1 MHDRIFAGVT
11 LLLCCVLAVLAWGY
25 SAPFSYEPVGP
36 KAFPLLL
43 LLLIAFGCVQLL
55 LNPPAPAEGEEPPL
69 NRAVLLKSV
78 TFLGLMLG
86 YAMLFESLGFILAS
100 VLFGIG
106 MARLY
111 GGNWLHSVI
120 SGVVLAIGLYLLFDK
135 ALAVPLPL
143 GILANLES

>member
-1 MHDRIFAGVT
+1 MQDRIFAGIT

-55 LNPPAPAEGEEPPL
+55 IKPPAPAEGEEPPL
-69 NRAVLLKSV
+69 NRAVLLKSL
-78 TFLGLMLG
+78 TFLGLMLA
-86 YAMLFESLGFILAS
+86 YAMLFETLGFILAS

-111 GGNWLHSVI
+111 GGRWLHSLI
-120 SGVVLAIGLYLLFDK
+120 SGAVLAIGLYLLFDK

>member
-11 LLLCCVLAVLAWGY
+11 LLLCCTLGYFAWGY

-36 KAFPLLL
+36 KSFPLLL

-55 LNPPAPAEGEEPPL
+55 LKPASGVQSDEPPL
-69 NRAVLLKSV
+69 NRQVMVKALI
-78 TFLGLMLG
+78 FLGLMIG
-86 YAMLFESLGFILAS
+86 YAVLFETFGFVPAS

-111 GGNWLHSVI
+111 GGSWLQSLL
-120 SGVVLAIGLYLLFDK
+120 SGVVLALGLYLLFDR
-135 ALAVPLPL
+135 ALDVPLPL
-143 GILANLES
+143 GILAALEN

>member
-11 LLLCCVLAVLAWGY
+11 LLLCCILGYFAWGY

-43 LLLIAFGCVQLL
+43 LLLIAFASLQLL
-55 LNPPAPAEGEEPPL
+55 LKPAGDVQSEEPPL
-69 NRAVLLKSV
+69 NREVMVKALV
-78 TFLGLMLG
+78 FLGLMIG
-86 YAMLFESLGFILAS
+86 YAVLFETVGFIPAS

-106 MARLY
+106 LARLY
-111 GGNWLHSVI
+111 GGSWLHSLI
-120 SGVVLAIGLYLLFDK
+120 SGVVLAIGLYLLFDR

-143 GILANLES
+143 GILSTLES